1 MLNKVVIHPRHGRG
15 IVKQVRNGGA
25 RLYVQYK
32 GQAGLFLTRIDE
44 VEFEDINPS
53 KSQKIRDHKKEKE
66 LTPRRL
72 IESFRHGIVPKD
84 CIENFTFGR
93 EIETKKL
100 IHWLRDPN
108 QSGLLLIG
116 GYGSGKTHLL
126 NYIKHVALKERFAVS
141 LTEVNPFESPFSKPK
156 RVYAKIAK
164 NIRFKDKNSNLSGFE
179 GLLKKIFHSGLLR
192 NHFYFRHV
200 HENLNSSLAWQWIQ
214 AKEDLARPY
223 SEDNRFS
230 NFPGIYGHHGNT
242 ANIFCNLLSSLG
254 WAIQQ
259 NSVDL
264 DGMLLIFDEAE
275 SLSSNIT
282 PTYHYRSNIFLNALL
297 ATARNRPDLL
307 ERPSCKTDFDYCRD
321 ADNIPFLY
329 KNPSG
334 LKIILA
340 FTDDVIFDNSPE
352 LSCLPKL
359 ILNPLD
365 ELASNKVFNEIS
377 ELYSK
382 VYGKDS
388 ESLKI
393 DTIREYLV
401 NDVREMLTY
410 DQGSTRLLVKSFV
423 EALDIMRFHPEADP
437 FEVLQYD

>member
-1 MLNKVVIHPRHGRG
+1 MLNKVVIHPKHGRG

-44 VEFEDINPS
+44 VEFEDVNPLRS
-53 KSQKIRDHKKEKE
+53 RKIRDRQKEKE

-72 IESFRHGIVPKD
+72 IEAFRHGIVPKD
-84 CIENFTFGR
+84 CISSFTFGR

-100 IHWLRDPN
+100 IQWLHDPN
-108 QSGLLLIG
+108 QSGLLLVG

-126 NYIKHVALKERFAVS
+126 NYIKHVALKENFAVS
-141 LTEVNPFESPFSKPK
+141 LTEVNPYESPFSKPK
-156 RVYAKIAK
+156 RVYAQIA
-164 NIRFKDKNSNLSGFE
+164 NNLRFKNDSSKLGGFE
-179 GLLKKIFHSGLLR
+179 ELLKKIFDNGLLR

-200 HENLNSSLAWQWIQ
+200 HENLNNSLVWQWIQ
-214 AKEDLARPY
+214 AKEDYARPY

-254 WAIQQ
+254 WATQQ
-259 NSVDL
+259 NAVDL
-264 DGMLLIFDEAE
+264 NGVLLIFDEAE
-275 SLSSNIT
+275 SLSSKLT
-282 PTYHYRSNIFLNALL
+282 PTYQYRSNVFLNALL
-297 ATARNRPDLL
+297 ATARNRTDLL
-307 ERPSCKTDFDYCRD
+307 ERPSCKTGFDYCCD
-321 ADNIPFLY
+321 ADNIPFLH
-329 KNPSG
+329 KKASG

-340 FTDDVIFDNSPE
+340 FADDVIFDDSPE
-352 LSCLPKL
+352 LKCLPKL
-359 ILNPLD
+359 ILEPLD
-365 ELASNKVFNEIS
+365 ELASNIVFNEIS
-377 ELYSK
+377 ELYAK

-393 DTIREYLV
+393 DIIRDYLV
-401 NDVREMLTY
+401 NDIREMLTY

-437 FEVLQYD
+437 FKVLQYD